1 MALPVS
7 LPVSLP
13 ELGAVLAATAVLLLL
28 AVCVIAHVTAVKM
41 PALHRHAE
49 EKYFLSA
56 EGRKEPVPSI
66 HDPPSKELSVVVPSY
81 NEEDRLPLM
90 MDEALDYLEKRQ
102 KRDPSFT
109 YEVIVVNDGSK
120 DQTTEVA
127 MRYCEKYGSDKVRV
141 LSLVKNRGKGGAVR
155 MGVLSSRGKKI
166 LMADADGAT
175 KFADI
180 EKVEEGLKNL
190 QPWPNQMAISCGSRA
205 HLEKDSIAKRS
216 YFRTLLMYGFH
227 FLVWFLCVQKIRDT
241 QCGFKLLTR
250 EAALRTFSTLH
261 VERWAFDVELLYI
274 AQHLRIPIAEVAVN
288 WTEIEEQFPTLVEAF
303 FAASPLVKQ
312 RQQRIHPSAEKNG
325 WLCCGAGVNGEIY
338 RGDRCKNNTFRL
350 HTGSSTI
357 QPPRETSEQTN
368 DPDFKWK
375 LGVYLQWKGKLTHA
389 KLYNIKVCNEF
400 SIIKGFKIFT
410 SSRRIALIIA
420 IDYEAKILEILSMY
434 GGQGFTLLLNVNLY
448 MLFLFIQANLQ
459 QENCSDY

>member
-1 MALPVS
+1 MALLLPLS
-7 LPVSLP
+7 LPQ
-13 ELGAVLAATAVLLLL
+13 LGAVLAVLAALLLL
-28 AVCVIAHVTAVKM
+28 LVCMIAHITAVKM
-41 PALHRHAE
+41 PTLHRHAE
-49 EKYFLSA
+49 EKFFVSA

-66 HDPPSKELSVVVPSY
+66 HDPPTKELSVVVPSY

-109 YEVIVVNDGSK
+109 YEVIVVDDGSK

-127 MRYCEKYGSDKVRV
+127 MKYCEKYGSDKVRV

-205 HLEKDSIAKRS
+205 HMEKDSIAKRS

-227 FLVWFLCVQKIRDT
+227 FLVWFLCVKKIRDT

-288 WTEIEEQFPTLVEAF
+288 WTEIEAKSVM
-303 FAASPLVKQ
+303 SCDGDKGC
-312 RQQRIHPSAEKNG
+312 RQAEN
-325 WLCCGAGVNGEIY
+325 
-338 RGDRCKNNTFRL
+338 
-350 HTGSSTI
+350 
-357 QPPRETSEQTN
+357 
-368 DPDFKWK
+368 
-375 LGVYLQWKGKLTHA
+375 
-389 KLYNIKVCNEF
+389 
-400 SIIKGFKIFT
+400 
-410 SSRRIALIIA
+410 
-420 IDYEAKILEILSMY
+420 ILS
-434 GGQGFTLLLNVNLY
+434 QLHCRREC
-448 MLFLFIQANLQ
+448 FLSVQFQVYCIYYK
-459 QENCSDY
+459 C